1 MWDKTPDATKGSHD
15 SWSQDEVAHRLL
27 DRLDRVLRNAG
38 GWSARCP
45 AHEDKHP
52 SLSIGI
58 APDGGVLIHCFV
70 GCTRAQI
77 LSAVGIQEREL
88 HPSPSS
94 MGTLP
99 MGRGGRQSGV
109 PDATSSTGRLTL
121 AALAAAKALPVEVLR
136 SLGCTDDRRAGV
148 KIPYHDVDGTLVAIR
163 TRPALTGDRFR
174 WRRGDHP
181 LLYGLWKLQDI
192 RSLGWVLLVEGETDC
207 WTLWEL
213 GIPALG
219 IPGKNTW
226 RPEWSEHLMGLRVF
240 LWQEPDAADLVD
252 RVARDLTELRV
263 IVAPDG
269 TKDVSDAHVRGDD
282 VVALVDQLRGQ
293 AIAAASLR
301 DGQMREIRRVALAAA
316 SSVLSHPDPL
326 ELVEA
331 EITAQGY
338 GGDVRAP
345 LLAYLAAT
353 GRILAQRPGSIPC
366 HLLFIGP
373 SSGGK
378 NAAMRAGLRL
388 LPEEAVH
395 VIDAGSPRVLIYDEA
410 PLEHRVVVFSE
421 ADSLPAGEDN
431 PAASAIRNLL
441 QDGHLHYQVTVRDPG
456 TGDFTVRDV
465 DKAGPTVLM
474 TTSTKPLGPQLMT
487 RVFSVEIPDEP
498 AQMRAAL
505 AAQARLE
512 LEEPPPSNA
521 ALVAFQAY
529 LGGLAP
535 MDVIVPFVVALQAGL
550 ADQGPGPRVLRDF
563 PRLLSLIKAVALVR
577 MAHRANDARGR
588 LVAEIDD
595 YRVVHRLVA
604 DTYEAS
610 VGASKRIRATVAA
623 VGELSN
629 GKGLDQNVTVTEVAK
644 RLGVS
649 MPSAS
654 RRVREAISGK
664 WLVNDEQRKSQ
675 TAKLRLGEPLP
686 ASSMLPTPE
695 SLVEVGRESVA
706 PDHEGGFTI
715 SPDTAVPPSLEAE
728 APTPDVGYPVVF
740 AENVQSGQ
748 SGGDPFP
755 LALNF
760 GIFVDEEEWGT
771 GSA

>member
-1 MWDKTPDATKGSHD
+1 MAGSWHPDRADGPS
-15 SWSQDEVAHRLL
+15 RLL
-27 DRLDRVLRNAG
+27 DRLDRVVQRTD

-45 AHEDKHP
+45 AHDDKHP
-52 SLSIGI
+52 SLSIAI
-58 APDGGVLIHCFV
+58 APDGGVFVNCFA
-70 GCTRAQI
+70 GCTRAEI
-77 LSAVGIQEREL
+77 LSAVGLHERDL
-88 HPSPSS
+88 HPRPASTRSQP
-94 MGTLP
+94 
-99 MGRGGRQSGV
+99 GGRRADRAGAPAPAS
-109 PDATSSTGRLTL
+109 TTGRLTL
-121 AALAAAKALPVEVLR
+121 ADLAAAKHLSVELLR
-136 SLGCTDDRRAGV
+136 SFDCTDDRSGGV
-148 KIPYHDVDGTLVAIR
+148 KIPYHDADGALASIR
-163 TRPALTGDRFR
+163 TRLALTGDRFR

-181 LLYGLWKLQDI
+181 LLYGLWRLKEI
-192 RSLGWVLLVEGETDC
+192 RALGRVILVEGETDC
-207 WTLWEL
+207 WTLWAH

-219 IPGKNTW
+219 IPGKSTW
-226 RPEWSEHLMGLRVF
+226 RSEWSEHLDGLTVF
-240 LWQEPDAADLVD
+240 LWQEPDAPELVD
-252 RVARDLTELRV
+252 RVARDVTDLRV

-282 VVALVDQLRGQ
+282 VVALVDHLMALAVPAG
-293 AIAAASLR
+293 SLR
-301 DGQMREIRRVALAAA
+301 DERARESQRVAHAAA
-316 SSVLSHPDPL
+316 EPVLSHPDPL

-331 EITAQGY
+331 EINAQGY
-338 GGDVRAP
+338 GGDARGP

-353 GRILAQRPGSIPC
+353 ARIIAPRRGSILC

-388 LPEEAVH
+388 LPDDAIH

-410 PLEHRVVVFSE
+410 PLEHRVVIFGE

-456 TGDFTVRDV
+456 TGDFTVRNV

-512 LEEPPPSNA
+512 LEDPPPSNE
-521 ALVAFQAY
+521 ALIAFQRY
-529 LGGLAP
+529 LGSLAP
-535 MDVIVPFVVALQAGL
+535 MDVIVPFAVALQTGL

-577 MAHRANDARGR
+577 IAHRTRDARGR
-588 LVAEIDD
+588 LVADIDD

-604 DTYEAS
+604 ETYEAS
-610 VGASKRIRATVAA
+610 VGASKRIRATVLV
-623 VGELSN
+623 VGELSDA
-629 GKGLDQNVTVTEVAK
+629 KGLDQTVTVTEVAT

-649 MPSAS
+649 IPSAS
-654 RRVREAISGK
+654 RRVREAIAGK
-664 WLVNDEQRKSQ
+664 WLVNDEQRRSQ

-695 SLVEVGRESVA
+695 SLTESGRENGA
-706 PDHEGGFTI
+706 PDHEGVFTI
-715 SPDTAVPPSLEAE
+715 SPDTAVPRSHGAE
-728 APTPDVGYPVVF
+728 VSMPDVGYPAVF
-740 AENVQSGQ
+740 AENVQSGRLDRA
-748 SGGDPFP
+748 DPFP

-760 GIFVDEEEWGT
+760 GIFADDEEWGT